1 MNRLVLLC
9 VLLVLLAL
17 TMHTDMVVAA
27 KGKGKGGKGKGKGK
41 GKAKTNEVSVDGTSS
56 ETAEPVHPDTK
67 PDAAA
72 DKAEEPKPK
81 KGSQSRFNK
90 DYKMEKLEKS
100 WERGDSQDELEHEF
114 EINRRVGQRVQSK
127 KLDMS
132 DPKAIADMFKKNPLE
147 SVGLGGGTTV
157 ELYSIMSL
165 KLMTWLRAFR
175 WRPSHDVC
183 GHQAH
188 AGQRR
193 AVDPE
198 GD

>member
-1 MNRLVLLC
+1 VVLLC

-17 TMHTDMVVAA
+17 TMHTDMAMAA

-41 GKAKTNEVSVDGTSS
+41 GKAKASEVSVDGTSS
-56 ETAEPVHPDTK
+56 ETAEPVQPDTK
-67 PDAAA
+67 PADEAAA
-72 DKAEEPKPK
+72 DKAEQPKPK

-100 WERGDSQDELEHEF
+100 WERGDAQDELEHEF

-147 SVGLGGGTTV
+147 SVGLGGGTTFKV
-157 ELYSIMSL
+157 YSIMSL
-165 KLMTWLRAFR
+165 RLITWLRAFR